1 MSNPIEKLEE
11 ELNRLLARNFGLG
24 ADKQIAEL
32 KQAFA
37 HLLREPELLEEFLKY
52 HRLKEKNEGL
62 VIEDTFPPE
71 FNVWLASKLE
81 GEKK

>member
-24 ADKQIAEL
+24 ADKQVAEL

-37 HLLREPELLEEFLKY
+37 HLLREPELLEEYLETTAY
-52 HRLKEKNEGL
+52 SKNERM
-62 VIEDTFPPE
+62 VIKDFRD
-71 FNVWLASKLE
+71 WLADYLE
-81 GEKK
+81 GKN